1 LCEKVA
7 KGVRGVLDLNNN
19 ISIDY
24 SRQRSDG
31 ELEMEIRQVLRWDNL
46 VDHALID
53 VEVNDGTVSLSGT
66 VGSAAEKRLAHSD
79 AWVMGVKSVDD
90 SGLQVARWARNED
103 LRQNKYVARSVEEIE
118 EAIQDALLYDPRVLA
133 ANVTPEVVGS
143 TVTLRGA
150 VDNLKAKR
158 AAEQVARNTVG
169 VRYVTNRLK
178 VRPGASFSDEQL
190 EQDIQNAILRN
201 PYVDRFEIA
210 VRVENGIA
218 FLSGSVDSYFEKSKA
233 DDIASSVRGVVAVRN
248 NLDVDEMGPLAY
260 EPYVDDDYIYGY
272 DWFDYSPGR
281 TFKPDKEIREDI
293 RSELWW
299 SPFVDSEDVT
309 VEVEDGVATLTGS
322 VDSWSEWGA
331 ATENAYEGGA
341 VWVDN
346 DLQVW

>member
-1 LCEKVA
+1 
-7 KGVRGVLDLNNN
+7 
-19 ISIDY
+19 
-24 SRQRSDG
+24 
-31 ELEMEIRQVLRWDNL
+31 
-46 VDHALID
+46 
-53 VEVNDGTVSLSGT
+53 
-66 VGSAAEKRLAHSD
+66 
-79 AWVMGVKSVDD
+79 
-90 SGLQVARWARNED
+90 
-103 LRQNKYVARSVEEIE
+103 VARSVEEIE

-178 VRPGASFSDEQL
+178 VRPGASFSDQQL

-218 FLSGSVDSYFEKSKA
+218 FLSGTVDSYFEKSKA

-272 DWFDYSPGR
+272 DWFEYSPGR
-281 TFKPDKEIREDI
+281 TFKPDKEIKEDI

-309 VEVEDGVATLTGS
+309 VDVEDGVATLTGS